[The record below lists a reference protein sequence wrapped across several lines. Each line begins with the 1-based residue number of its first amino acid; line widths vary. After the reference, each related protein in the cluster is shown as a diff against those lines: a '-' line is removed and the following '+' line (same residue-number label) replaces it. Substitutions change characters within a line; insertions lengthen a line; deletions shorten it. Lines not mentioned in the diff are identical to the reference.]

1 MFNYQ
6 NAMPTPWGKADFKVR
21 IAKGVYEVSTPGHG
35 GILIGAAI
43 AIDSLSAEALQVG
56 ERFGHFLAFEEDC
69 AYAAVYADRPEWY
82 RAYCAAQGNMDYE
95 LAQRA
100 AKRGQFYPTRAATDE
115 QIRAH
120 FLAIARHWFPA
131 IYTSAKEIQSMKEAN
146 DAV

>member
-1 MFNYQ
+1 MFNSQ
-6 NAMPTPWGKADFKVR
+6 NAMPTPWGKADCKVR

-35 GILIGAAI
+35 GILVGAAI

-146 DAV
+146 NE